1 MHSKAGLKWNG
12 ALRRLLQTYTA
23 RAPMKLKDVFQA
35 GLVRDNEV
43 KKSKK

>member
-1 MHSKAGLKWNG
+1 MERGSQKTSA
-12 ALRRLLQTYTA
+12 RILQTYTA
-23 RAPMKLKDVFQA
+23 RAPMKLKDAFQA